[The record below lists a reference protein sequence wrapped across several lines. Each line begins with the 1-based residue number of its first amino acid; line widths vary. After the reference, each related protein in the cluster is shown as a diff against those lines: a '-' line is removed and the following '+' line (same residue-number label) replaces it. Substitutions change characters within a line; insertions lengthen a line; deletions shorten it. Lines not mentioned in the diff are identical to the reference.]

1 MYGPEWAQ
9 VFAEILQNLAN
20 KQAEGDGDALS
31 EFMRSESSESCN
43 PTRRLSNGLWN
54 SISAFAPRLAPIT
67 GTLLRAQNPA

>member
-31 EFMRSESSESCN
+31 EFMRSEPERVLGGAL
-43 PTRRLSNGLWN
+43 TLRLPG
-54 SISAFAPRLAPIT
+54 I
-67 GTLLRAQNPA
+67 

>member
-31 EFMRSESSESCN
+31 EFMRSESE
-43 PTRRLSNGLWN
+43 RVLG
-54 SISAFAPRLAPIT
+54 
-67 GTLLRAQNPA
+67 GTLTLRLPGI